1 MRERAT
7 TTRAR
12 PAPYVLSAVEFDVVW
27 RGLGLGAPPVVLQL
41 PSPGRTHRERRRVE
55 AEAWA
60 TLRDRGFAPGSDL
73 MQLLGLLAA
82 PSPRV
87 EVRAWGTST
96 RRAVVAAS
104 RSESRGDG
112 GVVARRRDDTVVV
125 EPCGSV
131 AGAVIGLLAGGRPGP
146 GRAASVPGP
155 ELDEALRRPS
165 GAGLRAD
172 LVTLGVDP
180 AEAGLVARML
190 HAVAGRA
197 QINVVVPD
205 RWGVLRRSGELLE
218 VLDGPAGRYLLTRT
232 CGGDGTCWTTVA
244 PVDDRRL
251 LHRVAELLS
260 PGRRA
265 ASAAGPLR

>member
-7 TTRAR
+7 ATRIR

-60 TLRDRGFAPGSDL
+60 ALRDRGLAPGSDL
-73 MQLLGLLAA
+73 TQLLGLLAA

-87 EVRAWGTST
+87 EVRAWGEST
-96 RRAVVAAS
+96 RRAVLAAS
-104 RSESRGDG
+104 RSQSGDG

-131 AGAVIGLLAGGRPGP
+131 AGAVIGLLAGGRTGP

-197 QINVVVPD
+197 QITGAIPD
-205 RWGVLRRSGELLE
+205 RWGVVRRSGELLE
-218 VLDGPAGRYLLTRT
+218 VLDGPAGRYLMTRT
-232 CGGDGTCWTTVA
+232 CGGDGTRWTTVA

-251 LHRVAELLS
+251 RHRVAELLS

>member
-1 MRERAT
+1 M
-7 TTRAR
+7 
-12 PAPYVLSAVEFDVVW
+12 PYVLSAVEFDVVW
-27 RGLGLGAPPVVLQL
+27 RDLGLGAPPVVLQL

-60 TLRDRGFAPGSDL
+60 AVHDRGLAPGSDL
-73 MQLLGLLAA
+73 TQLLGLLAA

-87 EVRAWGTST
+87 EVRAWGAST
-96 RRAVVAAS
+96 RRAVLAAR
-104 RSESRGDG
+104 RSQSGDG

-131 AGAVIGLLAGGRPGP
+131 SVAVIGLLAGGRSGP

-155 ELDEALRRPS
+155 ELDETLRRPS

-172 LVTLGVDP
+172 LVSLGVDP

-197 QINVVVPD
+197 QITCAAPD
-205 RWGVLRRSGELLE
+205 RWGVMRRSGELLE
-218 VLDGPAGRYLLTRT
+218 VLDGPAGRYLMTRT
-232 CGGDGTCWTTVA
+232 CGGDGTCWITVA

-251 LHRVAELLS
+251 RHRVAELLS

>member
-1 MRERAT
+1 MHDRAT

-12 PAPYVLSAVEFDVVW
+12 PAPSVLSTAEFDVVW
-27 RGLGLGAPPVVLQL
+27 RGLGLGAPPVVLQV

-55 AEAWA
+55 AEVWV
-60 TLRDRGFAPGSDL
+60 TLRDRGLTPGSDL
-73 MQLLGLLAA
+73 TQLLGLLAA

-96 RRAVVAAS
+96 RRAIVAAIGS
-104 RSESRGDG
+104 DG
-112 GVVARRRDDTVVV
+112 GIVARRRDDTVVV

-131 AGAVIGLLAGGRPGP
+131 AGAVIGLLAGGRSGP

-155 ELDEALRRPS
+155 DLDEALRRPS

-197 QINVVVPD
+197 QITVAVPD
-205 RWGVLRRSGELLE
+205 RWGVVRRSGELLE
-218 VLDGPAGRYLLTRT
+218 VLDGPAGRYLMTRT
-232 CGGDGTCWTTVA
+232 CGGDDTCWTTVA

-251 LHRVAELLS
+251 RHRVAELLS